1 MGMLFFRNTRPEW
14 VNEELLYQ
22 VDKSKESVGYKVLL
36 VCSFLHYDLA
46 IARALIRD
54 PRILLLDEG
63 QVFSLKLI
71 IEHFVCTCSHQ
82 CIR

>member
-1 MGMLFFRNTRPEW
+1 MLFFRSTRLEW
-14 VNEELLYQ
+14 VNEALLYQ
-22 VDKSKESVGYKVLL
+22 VDKSKESVRYKVLL
-36 VCSFLHYDLA
+36 VYSFLHYDLA

-63 QVFSLKLI
+63 QFFFPLNLI
-71 IEHFVCTCSHQ
+71 IERFVCTFSHQ